1 MNILRGLTD
10 DEAMESQAAQKPWA
24 TLYVISDDPDVKAHR
39 EETCRCVRC
48 YFERN
53 YRIAEQPRVV
63 CIFDKNDC
71 LKSQLGRDPAV
82 RGGFLPTEGL
92 PLFFFPQY
100 MRDIIAPIDERTNEC
115 AFPYAGIILL
125 HGSTCEADVGLTLTF
140 AHELQHFL
148 QYTTEKPLWIMNKL
162 LMGLHNEE
170 FKVMWDFPIEIEAR
184 TTAKKVAESL
194 FGAEPVRE
202 LIQERIKA
210 HITDGDV
217 QDWEFVQGI
226 VSSVPYKLTEGTK
239 LLVKRHRRQ
248 LEEFLQRCKDDAEAL
263 KCSGL
268 RIEDLAEVD
277 FDALT

>member
-1 MNILRGLTD
+1 
-10 DEAMESQAAQKPWA
+10 
-24 TLYVISDDPDVKAHR
+24 
-39 EETCRCVRC
+39 
-48 YFERN
+48 
-53 YRIAEQPRVV
+53 
-63 CIFDKNDC
+63 
-71 LKSQLGRDPAV
+71 
-82 RGGFLPTEGL
+82 
-92 PLFFFPQY
+92 
-100 MRDIIAPIDERTNEC
+100 
-115 AFPYAGIILL
+115 
-125 HGSTCEADVGLTLTF
+125 
-140 AHELQHFL
+140 
-148 QYTTEKPLWIMNKL
+148 MNKL